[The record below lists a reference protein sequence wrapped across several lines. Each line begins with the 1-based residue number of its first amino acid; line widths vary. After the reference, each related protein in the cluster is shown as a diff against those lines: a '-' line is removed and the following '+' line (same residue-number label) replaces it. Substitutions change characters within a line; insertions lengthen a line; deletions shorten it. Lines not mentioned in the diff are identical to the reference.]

1 MAHALTGFGV
11 IYAGKLWLE
20 HEIAAALVSELLFL
34 ASASGWAVS
43 VIALYRTLEGH
54 GPRPHSRS
62 AISPKPYVRIND
74 RAAGATL
81 PKVTNE
87 NF

>member
-54 GPRPHSRS
+54 GPAPIPALRFPQSRTC
-62 AISPKPYVRIND
+62 ALMTGQLERLYRK
-74 RAAGATL
+74 
-81 PKVTNE
+81 
-87 NF
+87 